1 MHNYF
6 FRKSTLGEKLVSG
19 KDVATRLE
27 ALAYLIDIEI
37 STTKKN
43 EEETK
48 SRPLFHPLA
57 RVCLPHAPRTTPLS
71 CPASTAIRNPFFPST
86 SNPIAAASPSTS
98 SDTSPPLP
106 PPWPP
111 PRLPLPHPR
120 LLQAQQTKTASRPLP
135 PPPCFPPPRPRLL
148 PSQLTWMTTGLGA
161 PPSAAP
167 RQRPRPAGGPPPTAT
182 VGAPGRLVRSLDLF
196 PST

>member
-6 FRKSTLGEKLVSG
+6 FQKSTLGEKLVSE

-57 RVCLPHAPRTTPLS
+57 RVCRPPARLPSSRASHDSALTPRLY
-71 CPASTAIRNPFFPST
+71 RNPQPFFP
-86 SNPIAAASPSTS
+86 
-98 SDTSPPLP
+98 
-106 PPWPP
+106 
-111 PRLPLPHPR
+111 LPL
-120 LLQAQQTKTASRPLP
+120 
-135 PPPCFPPPRPRLL
+135 
-148 PSQLTWMTTGLGA
+148 
-161 PPSAAP
+161 
-167 RQRPRPAGGPPPTAT
+167 
-182 VGAPGRLVRSLDLF
+182 
-196 PST
+196 